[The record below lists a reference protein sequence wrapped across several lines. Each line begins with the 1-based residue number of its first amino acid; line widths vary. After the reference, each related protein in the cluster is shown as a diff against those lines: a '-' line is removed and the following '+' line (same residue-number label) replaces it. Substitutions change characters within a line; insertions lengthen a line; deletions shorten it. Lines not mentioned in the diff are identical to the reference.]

1 MPRRVEGWIV
11 EVGEGLIGGESSKKS
26 RCVAR
31 IGRGR
36 VVEGV
41 DGVPLAGF
49 EAMLVPDFDGM
60 AGFAKVCG
68 VLEVKE
74 GLEGRCKGASRSS
87 LSDPCCGFLVDIF
100 VVERNIEAFAGLLGV
115 AASKLL
121 RSKTEEDTPF
131 VELVRALAAKSFFD
145 TSSIALLC
153 ALACAFAFRLNEAS
167 ADGVADETTGRRR
180 VFFFAIS
187 SLIVSYWARCKC
199 FVNSFAVSMNSSST
213 IIHSSSW
220 RWNLSTPF
228 CMNLEISESAF
239 DR

>member
-1 MPRRVEGWIV
+1 VPRRVEGWIV
-11 EVGEGLIGGESSKKS
+11 EVGEGLIGGESSKK
-26 RCVAR
+26 CVAR

-36 VVEGV
+36 VVESV
-41 DGVPLAGF
+41 DGVLLAGF
-49 EAMLVPDFDGM
+49 EAMVVPDFDGM

-68 VLEVKE
+68 GLEVKE
-74 GLEGRCKGASRSS
+74 GLKGRCKDASRSS
-87 LSDPCCGFLVDIF
+87 LSDPCCGFLVDTF
-100 VVERNIEAFAGLLGV
+100 VGERKVEAFAGLVGV
-115 AASKLL
+115 EVSKLL
-121 RSKTEEDTPF
+121 RSETEEDTPF
-131 VELVRALAAKSFFD
+131 VELVRTLAAKSFFD
-145 TSSIALLC
+145 TSLIALLC

-228 CMNLEISESAF
+228 CMNLKISESAS